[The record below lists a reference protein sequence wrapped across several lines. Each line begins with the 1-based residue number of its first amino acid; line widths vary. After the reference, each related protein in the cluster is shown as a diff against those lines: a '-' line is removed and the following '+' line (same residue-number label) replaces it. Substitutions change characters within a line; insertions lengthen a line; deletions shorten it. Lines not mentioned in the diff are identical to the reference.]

1 MNRPYHHGALPE
13 ALLGAAEAIVER
25 DGVDAL
31 TLRGA
36 AREAGVTHGSPA
48 HHFGDLSGLL
58 SELAAIGFVRFRDKL
73 KAEAEAAGPDLHA
86 RTLALCRG
94 YVGFARA
101 SPGLFLLM
109 FRSARL
115 DWSRPALA
123 VAGAD
128 AFALLAEQGS
138 DPRHAATHTAHLAS
152 ATAHWSL
159 AHGLA
164 MLLIDGRLE
173 AMAERESGTNI
184 EVLIDGVLAVGLS

>member
-1 MNRPYHHGALPE
+1 MKRPYHHGALRD
-13 ALLGAAEAIVER
+13 ALLAAAETILER

-58 SELAAIGFVRFRDKL
+58 SDLAATGFVRFHARL
-73 KAEAEAAGPDLHA
+73 QAAAATAGPNPKTRLPG
-86 RTLALCRG
+86 LCG
-94 YVGFARA
+94 AYVGFARD
-101 SPGLFLLM
+101 SPGLFQLM

-123 VAGAD
+123 AAGAN
-128 AFALLAEQGS
+128 AFALLMDAGAPAADYPSGAQLA
-138 DPRHAATHTAHLAS
+138 AATAR
-152 ATAHWSL
+152 WSL

-164 MLLIDGRLE
+164 MLLIDGRLGPITDKVSGPDVETLIE
-173 AMAERESGTNI
+173 A
-184 EVLIDGVLAVGLS
+184 VLPEGLL